1 MNSIL
6 FGIACLDE
14 GLPPLDN
21 TLVQVRTMILDLPV
35 DKRRSVSRKIKKI
48 CKRAI
53 KEKTENIPMFRRRKI
68 EDDLKQRLAFNR
80 DNTLLINDVLII
92 RILYVRRYLMEREAK
107 KNTNTRPRQQYA

>member
-6 FGIACLDE
+6 FGLACLDE
-14 GLPPLDN
+14 GLPPLNN
-21 TLVQVRTMILDLPV
+21 TLTQVKSMILDLPV

-53 KEKTENIPMFRRRKI
+53 KEKTKNIPMFRRREI

-107 KNTNTRPRQQYA
+107 KITNTQPRQQYA